1 MQVETVR
8 RFGLGEDGIVVAPTG
23 SGKSATWELAALM
36 NPDKV
41 YVIVVALDAI
51 REEQV
56 RNYTGTS
63 IKALGLDPEVLSG
76 RQTYRTETQID
87 TEDPRQTTEQQRL
100 RRKAQLLKD
109 IQDGAFNLI
118 FASPEIL
125 FSSGPIVQ
133 ILSRPSF
140 RDRLG
145 GIFVDEAHVVDEW
158 GVRENARTHQPFAPS
173 SASYGSFAHWLG
185 SRFLC

>member
-87 TEDPRQTTEQQRL
+87 T
-100 RRKAQLLKD
+100 
-109 IQDGAFNLI
+109 
-118 FASPEIL
+118 
-125 FSSGPIVQ
+125 
-133 ILSRPSF
+133 
-140 RDRLG
+140 
-145 GIFVDEAHVVDEW
+145 
-158 GVRENARTHQPFAPS
+158 
-173 SASYGSFAHWLG
+173 
-185 SRFLC
+185 